1 MTNRLMSLTHDI
13 TLGATE
19 ERPRGH
25 EVKLAIMYD
34 KHATPVEMMFVGRGK
49 IGEGMDDMLKELG
62 IKCSRA
68 LQGRDPET
76 GG

>member
-19 ERPRGH
+19 ERPKGH

-34 KHATPVEMMFVGRGK
+34 ENAIPVEMMFVGRGK

>member
-1 MTNRLMSLTHDI
+1 MTSRLISLTHDI

-19 ERPRGH
+19 KRPKGH

-34 KHATPVEMMFVGRGK
+34 ENAIPVEMMFVGRGK